1 MKLCKLIVAGVA
13 VGMTVK
19 AWKKCCVA
27 KKAKREQA
35 EQKD

>member
-13 VGMTVK
+13 VGVAVK
-19 AWKKCCVA
+19 ACKKCCTA